1 MIKLKSIFPKI
12 NFIGNKE
19 KIANWICEQ
28 FPQDAKSMFDVFA
41 GGNSVSF
48 FAKKKGLRVIANDIL
63 KVNYLI
69 SKSLIENKSDI
80 LNYDDIDIIFKGV
93 PVKDFM
99 YDNYANKFF
108 FTKEC
113 MQLDLYR
120 SNIDKLD
127 NQYKQALAFILL
139 RRAMIRKMP
148 YSRFNLDWDK
158 IQLLRDENYSYCKY
172 KRKRAYH
179 NLTFKEHFLD
189 NLEDYNNAVFDNNK
203 ENKALNDDAFNLLG
217 KIKADI
223 LYLDPPYTGTMNN
236 YFSFYGIFD
245 SYIDREQKK
254 PFDNNF
260 INKQKALIL
269 FDTIFSK
276 AVKYKYIILSYNN
289 GSYPTKEELMKIIN
303 RYFNN
308 VEVIEKEHMY
318 KLTGK
323 ENKTK
328 NKEYL
333 FIITNK

>member
-1 MIKLKSIFPKI
+1 MIKLESIFPKI

-28 FPQDAKSMFDVFA
+28 FPQDAKSVFDVFA

-48 FAKKKGLRVIANDIL
+48 FAKKKGLKVIANDIL

-69 SKSLIENKSDI
+69 SKSLIENKNDI
-80 LNYDDIDIIFKGV
+80 LNYDDIDIIFKGI
-93 PVKDFM
+93 PVKGFM
-99 YDNYANKFF
+99 YDNYSNKFF
-108 FTKEC
+108 FPKEC

-120 SNIDKLD
+120 ENIDKLD
-127 NQYKQALAFILL
+127 NQYKKALAFILL

-158 IQLLRDENYSYCKY
+158 IQLLRDENYSYDKY

-203 ENKALNDDAFNLLG
+203 KNKALNDDAFNLLG

-245 SYIDREQKK
+245 SYIDSEQKK

-289 GSYPTKEELMKIIN
+289 GSYPTKEELMKIIK

-308 VEVIEKEHMY
+308 IEVIEKEHVY